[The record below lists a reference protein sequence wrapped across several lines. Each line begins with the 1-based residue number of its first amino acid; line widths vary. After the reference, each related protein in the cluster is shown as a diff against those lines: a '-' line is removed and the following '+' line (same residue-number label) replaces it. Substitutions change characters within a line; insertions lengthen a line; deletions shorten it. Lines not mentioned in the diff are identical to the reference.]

1 MKPAVEDSTL
11 RSMSVVSYE
20 QLRTELV
27 PCVLHEPPDGYVPV
41 PVTERLAQAIWF
53 DQRLKRDGLQTA
65 DGRRVRVVSPGWW
78 NLEAG
83 PDFHRAVI
91 AFDDARPQLG
101 DVEVHLHSADW
112 QQHGH
117 TSDRL
122 YDNVILHVALWR
134 RGEQPVMTAT
144 GRALPQLVMADQLD
158 APLDQLYDSIDP
170 ENYPYDLDSH
180 VGACESPLKSAS
192 PETIAALLED
202 AGLARL
208 RTKARRLTRWI
219 QRAGI
224 EQALYTAVLE
234 ALGFKHNKEPMR
246 RLAKQLPVTRL
257 RELPAVQAQALL
269 MGVAG
274 FLPER
279 TVAGRD
285 EATRRYVKRLWDVWW
300 KARDEFAG
308 VTLSRDEWRLAGLR
322 PANFPWRRLAAVAQ
336 LLAEHWELWPKIA
349 DALVSQ
355 PASKRAARLTALLTD
370 LEDPYWSQ
378 RFSFASKPQ
387 SKAELLIGAAR
398 ARDIVVNVLLPAAV
412 AQGRLLE
419 QPVLVEA
426 AENIFAA
433 HPSLESNA
441 LVRFTAHRLFG
452 QRVPPRLLRT
462 AVRQQGLL
470 QVFHDFCLNDRS
482 ACQRCRFLELA
493 GQFAAKQATL

>member
-1 MKPAVEDSTL
+1 
-11 RSMSVVSYE
+11 MSVVSYE
-20 QLRTELV
+20 QLRAELA
-27 PCVLHEPPDGYVPV
+27 PCALHEPAGGYAPV

-65 DGRRVRVVSPGWW
+65 DGRRVQVVSPGWW

-83 PDFHRAVI
+83 PDFRRAVI
-91 AFDDARPQLG
+91 AFDNAKPQLG

-112 QQHGH
+112 HQHGH
-117 TSDRL
+117 TRDRL

-134 RGEQPVMTAT
+134 RGEQPATTAT
-144 GRALPQLVMADQLD
+144 GRALPQLLMADQLD

-170 ENYPYDLDSH
+170 ESYPYDLDSH
-180 VGACESPLKSAS
+180 VGACEPALKPAS

-202 AGLARL
+202 AGLSRL

-224 EQALYTAVLE
+224 EQALYAAVME

-246 RLAKQLPVTRL
+246 RLAERLPVARL

-269 MGVAG
+269 LGVAG

-300 KARDEFAG
+300 KVRDELADRL
-308 VTLSRDEWRLAGLR
+308 LSRDEWRLAGLR

-336 LLAEHWELWPKIA
+336 LLAAHWELWPKIA
-349 DALVSQ
+349 DALDSQ
-355 PASKRAARLTALLTD
+355 PEPKRAARLASLFTD
-370 LEDPYWSQ
+370 LEDAYWSG
-378 RFSFASKPQ
+378 RFSFGSKPRPEP
-387 SKAELLIGAAR
+387 ELLIGAAR
-398 ARDIVVNVLLPAAV
+398 ARDIVVNVLLPVAV
-412 AQGRLLE
+412 AQGKLLE
-419 QPVLVEA
+419 QPSLIEA
-426 AENIFAA
+426 AEKVFAA
-433 HPSLESNA
+433 HPPLESNA
-441 LVRFTAHRLFG
+441 LIRFTAHRLFG

-462 AVRQQGLL
+462 AARQQGLL
-470 QVFHDFCLNDRS
+470 QIFHDFCLSDRS
-482 ACQRCRFLELA
+482 ACERCRFPELA
-493 GQFAAKQATL
+493 RQFVAKQVAS

>member
-1 MKPAVEDSTL
+1 
-11 RSMSVVSYE
+11 MSAVSYE
-20 QLRTELV
+20 QFQAELA
-27 PCVLHEPPDGYVPV
+27 PCVLHEPADGYAPV

-83 PDFHRAVI
+83 PDFRRAVI
-91 AFDDARPQLG
+91 AFDDTKPRLG
-101 DVEVHLHSADW
+101 DVEVQLHSADW
-112 QQHGH
+112 HQHGH
-117 TSDRL
+117 TRDRL
-122 YDNVILHVALWR
+122 YDDVILHVALWQ
-134 RGEQPVMTAT
+134 RGGQPATTAA

-158 APLDQLYDSIDP
+158 APLDELYDSIDP
-170 ENYPYDLDSH
+170 GNYPYDLDSH
-180 VGACESPLKSAS
+180 VGACEPPLKSAS

-208 RTKARRLTRWI
+208 RAKARRLTRWI

-224 EQALYTAVLE
+224 EQALYAAVME

-246 RLAKQLPVTRL
+246 RLAELLPVARL
-257 RELPAVQAQALL
+257 RELPATQAQALL
-269 MGVAG
+269 LGVAG

-285 EATRRYVKRLWDVWW
+285 DATRRHVKRLWDVWW

-308 VTLSRDEWRLAGLR
+308 AALSRDAWRLAGLR

-349 DALVSQ
+349 AALASQ
-355 PASKRAARLTALLTD
+355 PEPKRAARLAALFTD
-370 LEDPYWSQ
+370 LEDTYWSR

-387 SKAELLIGAAR
+387 PEAELLIGAAR
-398 ARDIVVNVLLPAAV
+398 ACDIVVNVSLPAAV
-412 AQGRLLE
+412 AQGRLLD
-419 QPVLVEA
+419 QPALVQS
-426 AENIFAA
+426 AEKIFTG
-433 HPSLESNA
+433 HPPLESNA

-462 AVRQQGLL
+462 AARQQGLL
-470 QVFHDFCLNDRS
+470 QIFHDFCLNDRS
-482 ACQRCRFLELA
+482 ACQRCRFPEMA
-493 GQFAAKQATL
+493 RQFESRQPGP

>member
-1 MKPAVEDSTL
+1 MKPVAEAPTL
-11 RSMSVVSYE
+11 LTMSVVSYE
-20 QLRTELV
+20 QLRGELA
-27 PCVLHEPPDGYVPV
+27 PCVLHEPSDGYAPV

-53 DQRLKRDGLQTA
+53 DQRLKRDGLQTT

-83 PDFHRAVI
+83 PDFRRAVI
-91 AFDDARPQLG
+91 AFDDAKPQLG

-112 QQHGH
+112 HQHGH
-117 TSDRL
+117 TRDRH
-122 YDNVILHVALWR
+122 YDNVILHAALWR
-134 RGEQPVMTAT
+134 RGEQPATTAT

-219 QRAGI
+219 QRTGI
-224 EQALYTAVLE
+224 EQALYMAVME

-246 RLAKQLPVTRL
+246 RLAERLPVARL
-257 RELPAVQAQALL
+257 RELPATQAQALL
-269 MGVAG
+269 LGVAG

-300 KARDEFAG
+300 KSRDEFAG
-308 VTLSRDEWRLAGLR
+308 RSLSRAEWRLAGLR
-322 PANFPWRRLAAVAQ
+322 PANLPWRRLAAVAQ
-336 LLAEHWELWPKIA
+336 LLAAHWELWPKIA
-349 DALVSQ
+349 DTLASQ
-355 PASKRAARLTALLTD
+355 PETKRAARLAALLTD
-370 LEDPYWSQ
+370 LEDSYWSR

-387 SKAELLIGAAR
+387 PEPELLIGAAR
-398 ARDIVVNVLLPAAV
+398 ARDIVVNVVLPVAI
-412 AQGRLLE
+412 AQGKLLE
-419 QPVLVEA
+419 QPALVEA
-426 AENIFAA
+426 AEKLFGDY
-433 HPSLESNA
+433 PPLESNA

-462 AVRQQGLL
+462 AAQQQGLL
-470 QVFHDFCLNDRS
+470 QVFHDFCLNDRT
-482 ACQRCRFLELA
+482 ACRRCRFPDLA
-493 GQFAAKQATL
+493 LQFAAKQTAC

>member
-1 MKPAVEDSTL
+1 MG
-11 RSMSVVSYE
+11 VVSYE
-20 QLRTELV
+20 LLRVELA
-27 PCVLHEPPDGYVPV
+27 PCILHEPADGYAPV
-41 PVTERLAQAIWF
+41 PVTERLAQVIWF

-83 PDFHRAVI
+83 PDFRRAII
-91 AFDDARPQLG
+91 AFDNAKPQLG

-112 QQHGH
+112 HQHGH
-117 TSDRL
+117 THDRL

-134 RGEQPVMTAT
+134 RGEQPATTAT
-144 GRALPQLVMADQLD
+144 GRALPQFVMADQLD

-180 VGACESPLKSAS
+180 VGACEPVLRSVSQ
-192 PETIAALLED
+192 ETIAALLED

-224 EQALYTAVLE
+224 EQALYVAVME

-246 RLAKQLPVTRL
+246 RLAERLPVARL
-257 RELPAVQAQALL
+257 RELPVAQAQALL
-269 MGVAG
+269 LGVAG

-285 EATRRYVKRLWDVWW
+285 EAARRYVKRLWDVWW
-300 KARDEFAG
+300 KARDVFADA
-308 VTLSRDEWRLAGLR
+308 TLSRDEWRLAGLR

-336 LLAEHWELWPKIA
+336 LLSEHWELWPKIA
-349 DALVSQ
+349 AALASQ
-355 PASKRAARLTALLTD
+355 PEPKRAARLTALFTD
-370 LEDPYWSQ
+370 LEDPYWSR
-378 RFSFASKPQ
+378 RFSFTSKPQ
-387 SKAELLIGAAR
+387 PEAELLIGAAR

-412 AQGRLLE
+412 AQGKLLK
-419 QPVLVEA
+419 QPALVET
-426 AENIFAA
+426 AEKLFVG
-433 HPSLESNA
+433 HPSLESNS

-462 AVRQQGLL
+462 AARQQGLL
-470 QVFHDFCLNDRS
+470 QIFHDFCLSDRS
-482 ACQRCRFLELA
+482 ACERCRFPEVA
-493 GQFAAKQATL
+493 RQFATKRA